1 MQTKAESKKDVA
13 SWFLWFLETFRLGL
27 YKNKKRKTH
36 LKALLR
42 SIRSNLESKMKN
54 KIIWLLTITLFILAC
69 NIFARIYGYIFDM
82 ELFEAKLEIVW
93 GCGCGAVYTLLHLWY
108 SDTHQK

>member
-1 MQTKAESKKDVA
+1 
-13 SWFLWFLETFRLGL
+13 
-27 YKNKKRKTH
+27 
-36 LKALLR
+36 
-42 SIRSNLESKMKN
+42 MKN

-82 ELFEAKLEIVW
+82 TLSEAKSEIVW
-93 GCGCGAVYTLLHLWY
+93 GSGCGAVYTLLYLWY